1 MFSNPIPHNDIR
13 KLVANAASIHRPV
26 CIATH
31 NRMAAN
37 GADKDLEDY
46 IGIAGLEVEVADD
59 FDDLLQEEIYQVM
72 LGCYKQEYPLIM
84 KNVLHAKI
92 SAWWERAVD
101 IIPANGGKGAAIQR
115 VLELYRLKPE
125 EAIAF
130 GDGSNDIEMLQTV
143 GTGIAMDNA
152 SEELKKVAD
161 EVCGH
166 AAQDGIYYYCLEH
179 GLL

>member
-1 MFSNPIPHNDIR
+1 
-13 KLVANAASIHRPV
+13 
-26 CIATH
+26 
-31 NRMAAN
+31 
-37 GADKDLEDY
+37 
-46 IGIAGLEVEVADD
+46 
-59 FDDLLQEEIYQVM
+59 M

>member
-1 MFSNPIPHNDIR
+1 M
-13 KLVANAASIHRPV
+13 
-26 CIATH
+26 
-31 NRMAAN
+31 
-37 GADKDLEDY
+37 
-46 IGIAGLEVEVADD
+46 
-59 FDDLLQEEIYQVM
+59 
-72 LGCYKQEYPLIM
+72 
-84 KNVLHAKI
+84 
-92 SAWWERAVD
+92 
-101 IIPANGGKGAAIQR
+101 
-115 VLELYRLKPE
+115 ELYRLKPE